1 MTEIVPA
8 ILTSDPDEFNEMLR
22 SAEAHFSRV
31 HLDIADGIFVPNT
44 TINGIEELERIHT
57 PLAITVHL
65 MVANPENILEQW
77 LKTRTEAFI
86 FHIESTAQM
95 DELISRTQAAGKKA
109 GVALNPSTPIQAV
122 VPFVDKADFIQF
134 MTVGPGFY
142 GSEFRED
149 VLSKMRDFKQ
159 KYPAVKLWADGGI
172 NPATAKRVVQA
183 GAEVLAVGSYFFGN
197 GKDLDE
203 ALENMKKAVY

>member
-22 SAEAHFSRV
+22 SAEAHFSSV
-31 HLDIADGIFVPNT
+31 HLDIADGVFVPNT
-44 TINGIEELERIHT
+44 TISGIEELERIHT
-57 PLAITVHL
+57 PLAIIVHL

-77 LKTRTEAFI
+77 LKTRVEVFI

-109 GVALNPSTPIQAV
+109 GVALNQSTPIQAV

-134 MTVGPGFY
+134 MTVDPGFH
-142 GSEFRED
+142 GSEFREE
-149 VLSKMRDFKQ
+149 VLDKIRRFREKHN
-159 KYPAVKLWADGGI
+159 KIEIRVDGGI
-172 NPATAKRVVQA
+172 DPDTARRVA
-183 GAEVLAVGSYFFGN
+183 ETGADVLVVGSYFFKHGQYI
-197 GKDLDE
+197 G
-203 ALENMKKAVY
+203 